1 MCVIE
6 RAVAL
11 NSYLL
16 CCGLTCVCVCVC
28 TRVRARI
35 CMLLCLSTCNK
46 LQCHSKFRPI
56 LRTNPSTTP
65 RPSSRPTSE
74 LRHVLPEICLRLN
87 CTTLD
92 VIFQIKNYVT
102 VKYYRFP
109 NNGLHPAPLL
119 IVFGLRIFQS
129 TWKIILDFE
138 FVPFKDSYGP
148 LIDFHWLI

>member
-16 CCGLTCVCVCVC
+16 CCGLTCVCVCAHACAREYVC
-28 TRVRARI
+28 YFVYQLVTSYNVI
-35 CMLLCLSTCNK
+35 LNFDPFSGPLQVGPTTGVVVGLLLI
-46 LQCHSKFRPI
+46 F
-56 LRTNPSTTP
+56 
-65 RPSSRPTSE
+65 
-74 LRHVLPEICLRLN
+74 VLPEICLRLN